1 MAPDDK
7 DQDKLAADWAAALDD
22 QESDDA
28 STTPGLDGTSDLD
41 SLFDQPTDD
50 DTGGNSTLND
60 DAGKDDEAL
69 AAEWAASL
77 TDEEEHSI
85 KREREQDALSRQ
97 SAKAQFKNL
106 TQEAKAPRPETARR
120 DLDFILD
127 IPLDVSAELGRTKLL
142 INELLQLGQG
152 SVIELNKLAGEPLE
166 IYVNGKLV
174 ARGEAVVINE
184 KFGVRLTDIISP
196 IERVKQLA

>member
-1 MAPDDK
+1 MSDDTNQE
-7 DQDKLAADWAAALDD
+7 DLAADWAAALED
-22 QESDDA
+22 QEGDA
-28 STTPGLDGTSDLD
+28 AAPSGA
-41 SLFDQPTDD
+41 
-50 DTGGNSTLND
+50 DTAASGGD
-60 DAGKDDEAL
+60 AL
-69 AAEWAASL
+69 ADEWAKAL
-77 TDEEEHSI
+77 AVDEQESV
-85 KREREQDALSRQ
+85 KKAKEQESFARRAKDATFKDLSE
-97 SAKAQFKNL
+97 
-106 TQEAKAPRPETARR
+106 EAKVPRPDSDRR

-152 SVIELNKLAGEPLE
+152 SVVELNKLAGEPLE

-196 IERVKQLA
+196 IERVKQLG